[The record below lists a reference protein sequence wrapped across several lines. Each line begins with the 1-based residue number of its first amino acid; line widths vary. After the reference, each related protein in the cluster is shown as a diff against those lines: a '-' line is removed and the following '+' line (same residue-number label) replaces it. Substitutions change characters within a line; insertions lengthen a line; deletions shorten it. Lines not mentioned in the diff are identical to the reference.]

1 MSSTRPTV
9 GDMDSPTTPLL
20 LIGGAG
26 LPAWAWD
33 DVRAALPAGHP
44 TAVAARPA
52 PGGPRTL
59 DDYARAALGDAPW
72 PSFVAV
78 AHSIGGVIATRIVEQ
93 APDRVLGVVG
103 IAALFPP
110 PGRSFL
116 GALPF
121 PQRAVLGAVMRVLG
135 TRPPASALRNGLA
148 PGLDDAVVERL
159 VADFVPESQEL
170 YRDAVGRVAYPPAR
184 GYLRTS
190 DDPQMP
196 LALQDRSAA
205 TLGAGQ
211 IETLPT
217 GHVPMLADP
226 DGVAGAL
233 GRLLAPDRAAFGTWR

>member
-1 MSSTRPTV
+1 MPA
-9 GDMDSPTTPLL
+9 PTTPLL

-33 DVRAALPAGHP
+33 DVRAALPADRP
-44 TAVAARPA
+44 SAVAARPA
-52 PGGPRTL
+52 PDGPRAL
-59 DDYARAALGDAPW
+59 EDYARTALDDAPW
-72 PSFVAV
+72 GSFVVV
-78 AHSIGGVIATRIVEQ
+78 AHSIGGVIAARMVER

-103 IAALFPP
+103 IAASFPP

-121 PQRAVLGAVMRVLG
+121 PQRVVVGATMRVLG
-135 TRPPASALRNGLA
+135 TRPPASALRKGLA
-148 PGLDDAVVERL
+148 PGLADAVVERL
-159 VADFVPESQEL
+159 VAEFVPESQEL
-170 YRDAVGRVAYPPAR
+170 YRDAVGRVAYPSAR

-196 LALQDRSAA
+196 LALQDRSVA
-205 TLGAGQ
+205 TLGAGR

-226 DGVAGAL
+226 GAVAAAL
-233 GRLLAPDRAAFGTWR
+233 ERMLAAD